1 MNIMNKQKKTAPE
14 MAVSETESRKTF
26 SINSILKNGG
36 KVKVLIKEPDDIPR
50 AIPAEKISQSFI
62 SRKLRYVSFK
72 GGDILIYEPKSTK
85 AMNIAYG
92 KTVVRG
98 TVVIA
103 SASLYRL
110 REIRD
115 VDAAFVWLMNH
126 AV

>member
-1 MNIMNKQKKTAPE
+1 MNNSKNKAAVRAGTPTA
-14 MAVSETESRKTF
+14 ATSRKTF
-26 SINSILKNGG
+26 SINRILQNCGD
-36 KVKVLIKEPDDIPR
+36 VKVLIKKPGEIPR
-50 AIPAEKISQSFI
+50 EIPAEKIPQSFI

-72 GGDILIYEPKSTK
+72 GGDILIYEPKSKK

-92 KTVVRG
+92 KTIIRG
-98 TVVIA
+98 TALIT

-110 REIRD
+110 WEIRD

>member
-1 MNIMNKQKKTAPE
+1 MNNSEKEAAVRAGTPTA
-14 MAVSETESRKTF
+14 ASRKTF
-26 SINSILKNGG
+26 SINSILARGRD
-36 KVKVLIKEPDDIPR
+36 VKVLIKEPGEIPR
-50 AIPAEKISQSFI
+50 EIPAEKIPQSFI

-72 GGDILIYEPKSTK
+72 GGDILIYEPKSKK

-92 KTVVRG
+92 KTIIRG
-98 TVVIA
+98 TALIT

-110 REIRD
+110 WEIRD

>member
-1 MNIMNKQKKTAPE
+1 MNNKKKTAPG
-14 MAVSETESRKTF
+14 ATTPETESRKTF

-92 KTVVRG
+92 KTIIRG
-98 TVVIA
+98 TALIT

-110 REIRD
+110 REISDIDGR
-115 VDAAFVWLMNH
+115 FVWLMNH
-126 AV
+126 TV

>member
-1 MNIMNKQKKTAPE
+1 MNNRQKKAAVRAGTPTA
-14 MAVSETESRKTF
+14 ATSRKTF
-26 SINSILKNGG
+26 SINRILQNGRD
-36 KVKVLIKEPDDIPR
+36 VKVLIKEPGEIPR
-50 AIPAEKISQSFI
+50 EIPAEKIPQSFI

-72 GGDILIYEPKSTK
+72 GGDILIYEPKSKK

>member
-1 MNIMNKQKKTAPE
+1 MNNSEKEAAVRAGTPTA
-14 MAVSETESRKTF
+14 ATSRKTF
-26 SINSILKNGG
+26 SINRILQNGG
-36 KVKVLIKEPDDIPR
+36 DVKVLIKKPDDIPR

>member
-1 MNIMNKQKKTAPE
+1 MNNSEKETAVRAGTPT
-14 MAVSETESRKTF
+14 AATSRKTF
-26 SINSILKNGG
+26 SINSILARGRD
-36 KVKVLIKEPDDIPR
+36 VKVLIKEPGEIPR
-50 AIPAEKISQSFI
+50 EIPAEKIPQSFI

-72 GGDILIYEPKSTK
+72 GGDILIYEPKSKK

-92 KTVVRG
+92 KTIIRG
-98 TVVIA
+98 TALIT

-110 REIRD
+110 WEIRD

>member
-1 MNIMNKQKKTAPE
+1 MNNSEKKAAVRAGTPTA
-14 MAVSETESRKTF
+14 ASRKTF
-26 SINSILKNGG
+26 SINSILARGRD
-36 KVKVLIKEPDDIPR
+36 VKVLIKEPGEIPR
-50 AIPAEKISQSFI
+50 EIPAEKIPQSFI

-92 KTVVRG
+92 KTIIRG
-98 TVVIA
+98 TALIT

-110 REIRD
+110 REISDIDGR
-115 VDAAFVWLMNH
+115 FVWLMNH

>member
-1 MNIMNKQKKTAPE
+1 MNNSEKETAVRAGTPT
-14 MAVSETESRKTF
+14 AESRKTF
-26 SINSILKNGG
+26 SINSILARGRD
-36 KVKVLIKEPDDIPR
+36 VKVLIKEPGEIPR
-50 AIPAEKISQSFI
+50 EIPAEKIPQSFI

-72 GGDILIYEPKSTK
+72 GGDILIYEPKSKK

-92 KTVVRG
+92 KTIIRG
-98 TVVIA
+98 TALIT

-110 REIRD
+110 WEIRD